1 MLYLTGAIGIVVG
14 SCARQFKR
22 LVAIVSIKIGIQ
34 HDGWSD
40 LKGSVKG
47 EFSKNKHKL
56 VMTMDNIK
64 KMVEKLWRKKF
75 FPITSLIWELT

>member
-1 MLYLTGAIGIVVG
+1 
-14 SCARQFKR
+14 
-22 LVAIVSIKIGIQ
+22 
-34 HDGWSD
+34 
-40 LKGSVKG
+40 VKG